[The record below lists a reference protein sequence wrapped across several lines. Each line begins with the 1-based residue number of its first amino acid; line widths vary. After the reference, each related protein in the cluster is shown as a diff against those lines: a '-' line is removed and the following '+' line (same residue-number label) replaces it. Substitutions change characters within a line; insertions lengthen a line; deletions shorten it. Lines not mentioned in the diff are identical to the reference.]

1 MILILLEELELL
13 WFSCCVIEKKYVD
26 VVLQKECPG
35 ILDVYDLRRFG
46 FVLRSEDVLRTA
58 IFNLLQIYCL
68 EHRSYSRHQCMKA
81 NESDVTVVICPLCA
95 KGVRLIPEEDPNIT
109 WESHVN
115 VECDPSNYDK
125 VTKKR
130 TCPVPGCRGIL
141 TFSNTIKCRDCSVDH
156 CLKHR
161 FGPDHNCS
169 GPKKSEAAFQFMGFL
184 NRSRKEEL
192 NQAPDAS
199 SSSWAT
205 SFFKAASSVRASAE
219 AGMARLTPSSVRATA
234 EAGMAGVARLTPSS
248 VRATAEAGM
257 AGVARLTPSSVRATA
272 EAGLARLS
280 IEFNQALGRD
290 GVVQSSTV
298 SHTGNATGQ
307 IEVCPQC
314 NLRFSTVGDLV
325 DHVEKVH
332 DRNGVMNMALDVCPK
347 CSKGFRDP
355 VTLVDHVE
363 REHEGV
369 LKD

>member
-1 MILILLEELELL
+1 MGTPAIPNLGEHCSVDDCRQIDFLP
-13 WFSCCVIEKKYVD
+13 FTCDCC
-26 VVLQKECPG
+26 
-35 ILDVYDLRRFG
+35 R
-46 FVLRSEDVLRTA
+46 
-58 IFNLLQIYCL
+58 QIYCL

-109 WESHVN
+109 WESHVD

-125 VTKKR
+125 VTNKR
-130 TCPVPGCRGIL
+130 TCPVPGCRGTL

-161 FGPDHNCS
+161 FGPDHNCP
-169 GPKKSEAAFQFMGFL
+169 GPKKPEAAFQFMGFL

-192 NQAPDAS
+192 NQAPGAS

-205 SFFKAASSVRASAE
+205 TFFNAASSVRATAEAGISRLTPSSVRATAE

-234 EAGMAGVARLTPSS
+234 EAGMARLASSS
-248 VRATAEAGM
+248 VRATAEAGI
-257 AGVARLTPSSVRATA
+257 
-272 EAGLARLS
+272 ARLS
-280 IEFNQALGRD
+280 VEFNQALGRD
-290 GVVQSSTV
+290 GAVQNSSSV

-314 NLRFSTVGDLV
+314 NLRFSTVGALV

-332 DRNGVMNMALDVCPK
+332 DRNMNVALDVCPK
-347 CSKGFRDP
+347 CSKGFGDP

-369 LKD
+369 LKA

>member
-1 MILILLEELELL
+1 MGTPAIPNLGKHCSVDDCRQIDFLP
-13 WFSCCVIEKKYVD
+13 FTCDCC
-26 VVLQKECPG
+26 
-35 ILDVYDLRRFG
+35 R
-46 FVLRSEDVLRTA
+46 
-58 IFNLLQIYCL
+58 QIYCL
-68 EHRSYSRHQCMKA
+68 EHRSYSRHQCIKA
-81 NESDVTVVICPLCA
+81 KECNVTVVICPLCA

-109 WESHVN
+109 WESHVD

-161 FGPDHNCS
+161 FGPDHNCA
-169 GPKKSEAAFQFMGFL
+169 GPKKSEVAFQFMRLL

-192 NQAPDAS
+192 NQAPGAS

-205 SFFKAASSVRASAE
+205 SFFKAASSVRATAE
-219 AGMARLTPSSVRATA
+219 AGMAGMARFTPSSVRATA
-234 EAGMAGVARLTPSS
+234 EAGMA
-248 VRATAEAGM
+248 
-257 AGVARLTPSSVRATA
+257 
-272 EAGLARLS
+272 RLS
-280 IEFNQALGRD
+280 VELNQALGRD
-290 GVVQSSTV
+290 GAVQSSTV
-298 SHTGNATGQ
+298 SHTENATGQ

-314 NLRFSTVGDLV
+314 NLRFSTIGALV

-332 DRNGVMNMALDVCPK
+332 DRNGIMNMALDVCPK

-369 LKD
+369 LKA